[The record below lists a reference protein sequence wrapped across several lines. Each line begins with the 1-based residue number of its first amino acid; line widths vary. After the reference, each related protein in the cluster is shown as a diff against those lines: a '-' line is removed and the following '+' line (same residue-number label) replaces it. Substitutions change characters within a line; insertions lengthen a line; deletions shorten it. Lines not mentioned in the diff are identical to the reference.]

1 MCVFSTKVKDRS
13 PSAVCVY
20 TGVRVVTN
28 PMVYLEINM
37 ELNSKTNVDES
48 TIYIY
53 TVWSNNIISKRPELP
68 AILHRYM
75 ANMYIRTLRIVQ
87 CALHSMCVYSLLFFR
102 SRAPFSVYE
111 VRIVSKYQLQMQQQQ
126 QYKQTQQCVCVCVG
140 LGAIWVVFE
149 RERDEQEMETRQPL
163 HV

>member
-1 MCVFSTKVKDRS
+1 MQHRKWDRWREAERNVWNRLLL
-13 PSAVCVY
+13 PSAFDEYFHRMALFLCFAGRTWHDSTIRCTYTENACMSTVCVH

-75 ANMYIRTLRIVQ
+75 EDMYIR
-87 CALHSMCVYSLLFFR
+87 CVLC
-102 SRAPFSVYE
+102 SVYH
-111 VRIVSKYQLQMQQQQ
+111 
-126 QYKQTQQCVCVCVG
+126 
-140 LGAIWVVFE
+140 
-149 RERDEQEMETRQPL
+149 TRCASILCCFSGPVL
-163 HV
+163 PFPYMK